1 MTEQPEQGAPLIP
14 EKAVPGLQ
22 GATVRVTT
30 PGQQISPQQ
39 EDEKPQ
45 KKLPTAA
52 ELGPKEYCWG
62 TGRRK
67 SSIASVRIRPG
78 DGKII
83 VNKRE
88 LDDFFPRLQD
98 RRDVQAPLVTSDST
112 GKYDVLIKVHGGGI
126 TGQAGAVKLG
136 LARALVIAD
145 PETFSSLRD
154 AGLLTRDSRMVERK
168 KYGKKKA
175 RKSFQFSK
183 R

>member
-1 MTEQPEQGAPLIP
+1 MTEQPEQGAPLVNP
-14 EKAVPGLQ
+14 GKAFSGLQ
-22 GATVRVTT
+22 GAAVRVTT
-30 PGQQISPQQ
+30 PGRQISPQ
-39 EDEKPQ
+39 EEPQ

-67 SSIASVRIRPG
+67 SAVARVRIRPG
-78 DGKII
+78 NGKIL

-88 LDDFFPRLQD
+88 LDDFFPRIQD
-98 RRDVQAPLVTSDST
+98 RQDVQAPLVASDST
-112 GKYDVLIKVHGGGI
+112 GKYDVLIQVHGGGI

-145 PETFSSLRD
+145 PETFIALRD
-154 AGLLTRDSRMVERK
+154 AGLLTRDSRMIERK